1 MSKKVK
7 QEMDVNVNDNRSLS
21 KLGAD
26 AKKAGKNVGSVAR
39 NIQDSD
45 RRLKSLS
52 QQTSN
57 STKAFSKQAQTMQGG
72 IVPIYA
78 TLAAQVF
85 AVTAAFQ
92 FFQNSVDFA
101 NLIKG
106 QEAFGAV
113 TGVAYAS
120 LTKNIQAATQNQL
133 SYSEAAQAAAIGTA
147 AGLTS
152 SQLTEIGVAAKNTS
166 LALGRNLTDSFNR
179 LTRGITKAEPE
190 LLDELGIVLRLEPAL
205 KAYAAQIGKNANQ
218 LNQFEKS
225 QAIANEVL
233 GQADRKFSKAAEE
246 IDKGAFALAQFRVAF
261 GELVENF
268 QQGLAK
274 VLLPT
279 LGFLKDNILALSG
292 ALVLF
297 ARPIV
302 ASLVD
307 FENMGKAAVTN
318 TAIAAAAV
326 EKAQGRMD
334 RARFRGDNVGAR
346 RFAAAGME
354 DINRDIGRGKFE
366 NISGMAGGTGQM
378 SAKMLR
384 AERMALMKNGELHK
398 KITTEAINRAKRRYK
413 IEGRLTKQAADYAR
427 VQQMKMRRDYMRH
440 LKIMEGALRT
450 SKAKQQ
456 GIETKSTA
464 FFTLIN
470 AQRVLIFTK
479 AQKAM
484 VAIAKFSARAI
495 NLAFAAT
502 GILGI
507 GALLFGIGQSI
518 MEAFSEEKDEKVKKI
533 TESLEQQI
541 EAAKVLN
548 EELER
553 MNRFRREGRVE
564 AGIETSQQFANMIR
578 STGTTSENVRQF
590 EERRSDTQ
598 AAGLSTEMSM
608 VGDPKRIEE
617 LNRLIERNTAIL
629 DSRNKHS
636 AAAAAERIARFNAE
650 KAELTK
656 LVFTNEEYG
665 TALETQ
671 ATNIEELAKGAPTK
685 KLAADY
691 MALAAAIRAGKQPSE
706 DLVERLKKEEDQLI
720 DTSDKVSRAEEINK
734 TFLRSMQGL
743 TGKGGPFAQQRTAL
757 REAVAGAQADI
768 DSFVL
773 GGGEQLSKPF
783 FEMNKRATALE
794 NLQTRINEAVAQENQ
809 NARDIIK
816 NDKERLKLKTAITE
830 ELKLETLEIKKLKD
844 TEKIRAAE
852 AALERAEIK
861 KQSFDLATVTEETI
875 QDTDEEIAQLK
886 SKVQLAND
894 EKETN
899 EDLLA
904 IEKAKL
910 ELKIAQNRQAVKQR
924 EFDKQ
929 ILALQIGNTRGN
941 AFLSG
946 TKVGARLKKE
956 QKIEEDKLKIQ
967 KESAQIAF
975 LQNQLD
981 KEVNEGLIGASA
993 AAKRQADI
1001 DYNEK
1006 KLELMKEQNRV
1017 AEEQITFMGE
1027 LQNSFAK
1034 GIEDMFISFAT
1045 GAKTA
1050 KDAFRDMAIFMLK
1063 KMAELAAQQLALNVL
1078 GGMGF
1083 PIPLAEGGVIGLAK
1097 GGIMPKYRSGGI
1109 ATEPTYLV
1117 GEGRM
1122 NEAVVPLPDGR
1133 SIPVN
1138 MKGATQ
1144 SNNITVNVDAN
1155 GGQQTTMD
1163 GKQGAALG
1171 KAIAAT
1177 VMETIQREKRPGG
1190 VLSR

>member
-205 KAYAAQIGKNANQ
+205 KAYAAQIGKNATQ

-233 GQADRKFSKAAEE
+233 GQAERKFSKAAQE
-246 IDKGAFALAQFRVAF
+246 IDEGAFALAQFRVAF

-268 QQGLAK
+268 QVGLAK

-279 LGFLKDNILALSG
+279 LGFLKDNIIALSG

-302 ASLVD
+302 ASLID
-307 FENMGKAAVTN
+307 FENMGKAAVKN

-334 RARFRGDNVGAR
+334 RARFAGDNVGAR

-354 DINRDIGRGKFE
+354 DVNRQIGRGKFE
-366 NISGMAGGTGQM
+366 NISAMAGGTGQM

-398 KITTEAINRAKRRYK
+398 KITTEAIARAKKRYE
-413 IEGRLTKQAADYAR
+413 IEGRLTKKATNFARREQMRMRKDYI
-427 VQQMKMRRDYMRH
+427 RH

-450 SKAKQQ
+450 SKAKQK
-456 GIETKSTA
+456 GIESKYTTYYA
-464 FFTLIN
+464 FAN
-470 AQRVLIFTK
+470 AQRVLIFAK

-495 NLAFAAT
+495 NIAFAAT
-502 GILGI
+502 GIIGI
-507 GALLFGIGQSI
+507 GALLYGIGQSI
-518 MEAFSEEKDEKVKKI
+518 MDAFSEEKDENVQKI
-533 TESLEQQI
+533 TERLQEQT
-541 EAAKVLN
+541 EAARTLN
-548 EELER
+548 EELQR
-553 MNRFRREGRVE
+553 MNRFRAEGRVA
-564 AGIETSQQFANMIR
+564 AGTETSQQFANMIR
-578 STGTTSENVRQF
+578 STGTASENIRQF
-590 EERRSDTQ
+590 EERKSDTQ
-598 AAGLSTEMSM
+598 AAGLSTEMGI
-608 VGDPKRIEE
+608 VGDPKRIEQ
-617 LNRLIERNTAIL
+617 LNTLIERNTRLL
-629 DSRNKHS
+629 DSKNKHS
-636 AAAAAERIARFNAE
+636 AAAAAERLERFKTE
-650 KAELTK
+650 KAELSK
-656 LVFTNEEYG
+656 LVFSNEEYG
-665 TALETQ
+665 SSIETQ
-671 ATNIEELAKGAPTK
+671 AANIEQLAEAAHTAELANMYRELAK
-685 KLAADY
+685 
-691 MALAAAIRAGKQPSE
+691 AIRSGTLE
-706 DLVERLKKEEDQLI
+706 NFEFTEELKKQEDQII

-757 REAVAGAQADI
+757 RESVAGQDALI
-768 DSFVL
+768 RSFTQ
-773 GGGEQLSKPF
+773 GGGDIESDEGVMMVEKKVKLASLQD
-783 FEMNKRATALE
+783 RITTAVK
-794 NLQTRINEAVAQENQ
+794 TENQ
-809 NARDIIK
+809 NARDIIA
-816 NDKERLKLKTAITE
+816 NDIERLKLKTAITE
-830 ELKLETLEIKKLKD
+830 EAKLETLEIKKLKD
-844 TEKIRAAE
+844 VEKIAAAE

-861 KQSFDLATVTEETI
+861 QQSFDLSEVTKETI
-875 QDTDEEIAQLK
+875 EDTKEEIAQLK
-886 SKVQLAND
+886 EKVKLAEEDKKVND
-894 EKETN
+894 E
-899 EDLLA
+899 LL
-904 IEKAKL
+904 EVERRKL
-910 ELKIAQNRQAVKQR
+910 ELKIAQNHHTAAQKAI
-924 EFDKQ
+924 EGE
-929 ILALQIGNTRGN
+929 ILAMQMGNARGN

-946 TKVGARLKKE
+946 TKIGSRLVKE
-956 QKIEEDKLKIQ
+956 QKIEEDKLRIR
-967 KESAQIAF
+967 KEAANITF
-975 LQNQLD
+975 LESQLD
-981 KEVNEGLIGASA
+981 KERQDLGASEI
-993 AAKRQADI
+993 AKREADI
-1001 DYNEK
+1001 DFQKN
-1006 KLELMKEQNRV
+1006 KLALMEEQNRV
-1017 AEEQITFMGE
+1017 AEEQMTFVGE
-1027 LQNSFAK
+1027 LQNTFAK
-1034 GIEDMFISFAT
+1034 GIENMFIAIGT
-1045 GAKTA
+1045 GAKSA
-1050 KDAFRDMAIFMLK
+1050 KDAFRDMAIFMLQ
-1063 KMAELAAQQLALNVL
+1063 KMAEMAAQQLALKAL
-1078 GGMGF
+1078 GFMGL

-1138 MKGATQ
+1138 MKGQAQ
-1144 SNNITVNVDAN
+1144 SNNIVVNVDAN
-1155 GGQQTTMD
+1155 GGTQTNMD
-1163 GKQGAALG
+1163 GAQGAALG

>member
-205 KAYAAQIGKNANQ
+205 KAYAAQIGKNATQ

-233 GQADRKFSKAAEE
+233 GQAERKFSKAAQE
-246 IDKGAFALAQFRVAF
+246 IDEGAFALAQFRVAF

-268 QQGLAK
+268 QVGLAK

-279 LGFLKDNILALSG
+279 LGFLKDNIIALSG

-302 ASLVD
+302 ASLID
-307 FENMGKAAVTN
+307 FENMGKAAVKN

-334 RARFRGDNVGAR
+334 RARFAGDNVGAR
-346 RFAAAGME
+346 KFAAAGME
-354 DINRDIGRGKFE
+354 DINRQIGRGKFE

-384 AERMALMKNGELHK
+384 AERIALMKNGELHK
-398 KITTEAINRAKRRYK
+398 KITTEAIARAKKRYE
-413 IEGRLTKQAADYAR
+413 IEGRLTKKATNFARREQMRMRKDYI
-427 VQQMKMRRDYMRH
+427 RH

-450 SKAKQQ
+450 SKAKQK
-456 GIETKSTA
+456 GIESKYTTYYA
-464 FFTLIN
+464 FAN
-470 AQRVLIFTK
+470 AQRVLIF
-479 AQKAM
+479 
-484 VAIAKFSARAI
+484 
-495 NLAFAAT
+495 
-502 GILGI
+502 
-507 GALLFGIGQSI
+507 GALLYGIGQSI
-518 MEAFSEEKDEKVKKI
+518 MDAFSEEKDENVQKI
-533 TESLEQQI
+533 TERLQEQT
-541 EAAKVLN
+541 EAARTLN
-548 EELER
+548 EELQR
-553 MNRFRREGRVE
+553 MNRFRAEGRVA
-564 AGIETSQQFANMIR
+564 AGTETSQQFANMIR
-578 STGTTSENVRQF
+578 STGTASENIRQF
-590 EERRSDTQ
+590 EERKSDTQ
-598 AAGLSTEMSM
+598 AAGLSTEMGI
-608 VGDPKRIEE
+608 VGDPKRIEQ
-617 LNRLIERNTAIL
+617 LNTLIERNTRLL
-629 DSRNKHS
+629 DSKNKHS
-636 AAAAAERIARFNAE
+636 AAAAAERLERFKTE
-650 KAELTK
+650 KAELSK
-656 LVFTNEEYG
+656 LVFSNEEYG
-665 TALETQ
+665 SSIETQ
-671 ATNIEELAKGAPTK
+671 AANIEQLAEAAHTAELANMYRELAK
-685 KLAADY
+685 
-691 MALAAAIRAGKQPSE
+691 AIRSGTLE
-706 DLVERLKKEEDQLI
+706 NFEFTEELKKQEDQII

-757 REAVAGAQADI
+757 RESVAGQDALI
-768 DSFVL
+768 RSFTQ
-773 GGGEQLSKPF
+773 GGGDIESDEGVMMVEKKVKLASLQD
-783 FEMNKRATALE
+783 RITTAVK
-794 NLQTRINEAVAQENQ
+794 TENQ
-809 NARDIIK
+809 NAQDIIA
-816 NDKERLKLKTAITE
+816 NDIERLKLKTAITE
-830 ELKLETLEIKKLKD
+830 EAKLETLEIKKLKD
-844 TEKIRAAE
+844 VEKIAAAE

-861 KQSFDLATVTEETI
+861 QQSFDLSEVTKETI
-875 QDTDEEIAQLK
+875 EDTKEEIAQLK
-886 SKVQLAND
+886 EKVKLAEEDKKVND
-894 EKETN
+894 E
-899 EDLLA
+899 LL
-904 IEKAKL
+904 EVERRKL
-910 ELKIAQNRQAVKQR
+910 ELKIAQNHHTAAQKAI
-924 EFDKQ
+924 EGE
-929 ILALQIGNTRGN
+929 ILAMQMGNARGN

-946 TKVGARLKKE
+946 TKIGSRLVKE
-956 QKIEEDKLKIQ
+956 QKIEEDKLRIR
-967 KESAQIAF
+967 KEAANITF
-975 LQNQLD
+975 LESQLE
-981 KEVNEGLIGASA
+981 KERQDLGASEI
-993 AAKRQADI
+993 AKREADI
-1001 DYNEK
+1001 DFQKN
-1006 KLELMKEQNRV
+1006 KLALMEEQNRV
-1017 AEEQITFMGE
+1017 AEEQMTFVGE
-1027 LQNSFAK
+1027 LQNTFAK
-1034 GIEDMFISFAT
+1034 GIENMFIAIGT
-1045 GAKTA
+1045 GAKSA
-1050 KDAFRDMAIFMLK
+1050 KDAFRDMAIFMLQ
-1063 KMAELAAQQLALNVL
+1063 KMAEMAAQQLALKAL
-1078 GGMGF
+1078 GFMGL

-1138 MKGATQ
+1138 MKGQAQ
-1144 SNNITVNVDAN
+1144 SNNIVVNVDAN
-1155 GGQQTTMD
+1155 GGTQTNMD
-1163 GKQGAALG
+1163 GAQGAALG

>member
-1 MSKKVK
+1 MSKRIK
-7 QEMDVNVNDNRSLS
+7 QDLEVNVSDKGSLN
-21 KLGAD
+21 KLGAS
-26 AKKAGKNVGSVAR
+26 ARKAGKNVGSVAR
-39 NIQDSD
+39 NVQDSD

-120 LTKNIQAATQNQL
+120 LTKNIQAATKNQL

-152 SQLTEIGVAAKNTS
+152 TQLTEIGVAAKNTS

-205 KAYAAQIGKNANQ
+205 KAYAAQIGKAPNQ

-233 GQADRKFSKAAEE
+233 GQAERKFSKAAQE
-246 IDKGAFALAQFRVAF
+246 IDEGAFALAQFRVAF

-302 ASLVD
+302 ASLID
-307 FENMGKAAVTN
+307 FENMGKAAVKN

-346 RFAAAGME
+346 RFAAKGME
-354 DINRDIGRGKFE
+354 DINRQIGRGKFE

-384 AERMALMKNGELHK
+384 AERMALQKNGALHK
-398 KITTEAINRAKRRYK
+398 KITTEAIARAKKRYN

-427 VQQMKMRRDYMRH
+427 AQQIKMRADYMRH

-450 SKAKQQ
+450 SKAKQK
-456 GIETKSTA
+456 GIESKGTA
-464 FFTLIN
+464 FFTLVN
-470 AQRVLIFTK
+470 AQRVLIFAK

-518 MEAFSEEKDEKVKKI
+518 MEAFSEEKDEKVNKI
-533 TESLEQQI
+533 TESMDQQI
-541 EAAKVLN
+541 EAARTLN
-548 EELER
+548 EELKR
-553 MNRFRREGRVE
+553 MNRFREEGRVA
-564 AGIETSQQFANMIR
+564 AGTETSQQFANQLR
-578 STGTTSENVRQF
+578 SVGTTTENVRRF
-590 EERRSDTQ
+590 EERRSDYQ
-598 AAGLSTEMSM
+598 AAGLSTEMS
-608 VGDPKRIEE
+608 VIGDPKRIER
-617 LNRLIERNTAIL
+617 LNSLIETNTRLAQ
-629 DSRNKHS
+629 SSNEFSAS
-636 AAAAAERIARFNAE
+636 AARERLARFEAE

-656 LVFTNEEYG
+656 LVFSNEKYG

-671 ATNIEELAKGAPTK
+671 AANIEELAEAAHTAE
-685 KLAADY
+685 LANMY
-691 MALAAAIRAGKQPSE
+691 RELAKAIRSGTLENFQFTE
-706 DLVERLKKEEDQLI
+706 ELKKQEDQII

-743 TGKGGPFAQQRTAL
+743 SGKGGPFADQRTAL
-757 REAVAGAQADI
+757 RESVAGQDALI
-768 DSFVL
+768 RSFTQ
-773 GGGEQLSKPF
+773 GGGDIESEEGRLLVEKKVKLASLQD
-783 FEMNKRATALE
+783 RITTAVQTE
-794 NLQTRINEAVAQENQ
+794 NE
-809 NARDIIK
+809 NARDIIA
-816 NDKERLKLKTAITE
+816 NDGERLKLKTAITE
-830 ELKLETLEIKKLKD
+830 EAKLETLEIKKLKD
-844 TEKIRAAE
+844 LEKIAAAE

-861 KQSFDLATVTEETI
+861 KQSFDLATVTQETI
-875 QDTDEEIAQLK
+875 EDTDEEIAQLK
-886 SKVQLAND
+886 LKVQLSKDDKEVND
-894 EKETN
+894 E
-899 EDLLA
+899 LL
-904 IEKAKL
+904 EVERRKL
-910 ELKIAQNRQAVKQR
+910 ELKIAQNRHTAAQKAI
-924 EFDKQ
+924 ESE
-929 ILALQIGNTRGN
+929 ILAMQMGNVRGN

-946 TKVGARLKKE
+946 TKIGARLVKE
-956 QKIEEDKLKIQ
+956 QKIEEDKLRIR
-967 KESAQIAF
+967 KEAANITF
-975 LQNQLD
+975 LESQLD
-981 KEVNEGLIGASA
+981 KERQDLGASEI
-993 AAKRQADI
+993 AKREADI
-1001 DYNEK
+1001 DFQKN
-1006 KLELMKEQNRV
+1006 KLALMEEQNRV
-1017 AEEQITFMGE
+1017 AEEQMTFVGE
-1027 LQNSFAK
+1027 LQNTFAK
-1034 GIEDMFISFAT
+1034 GIENMFIAIGT
-1045 GAKTA
+1045 GAKSA
-1050 KDAFRDMAIFMLK
+1050 KDAFRDMAIFMLQ
-1063 KMAELAAQQLALNVL
+1063 KMAEMAAQQLALKAL
-1078 GGMGF
+1078 GFMGL

-1097 GGIMPKYRSGGI
+1097 GGIMPKYSRGGI

-1138 MKGATQ
+1138 MKGQAQ
-1144 SNNITVNVDAN
+1144 SNNIVVNVDAN
-1155 GGQQTTMD
+1155 GGTQTNMD
-1163 GKQGAALG
+1163 GAQGAALG